1 MAVGIDLD
9 RVERVGLV
17 AGQWVELVD
26 RLHLVAEQG
35 QAPGAVLVVGGKDV
49 NGVAAHPEGAALEGG
64 IVALVLQLDQL
75 LQQVGAVDVLSGL
88 HLHRRSEE
96 HTSELQS
103 LMRISYAVFCLKK
116 KK

>member
-1 MAVGIDLD
+1 MRISDWSSDVCSSDL
-9 RVERVGLV
+9 
-17 AGQWVELVD
+17 
-26 RLHLVAEQG
+26 LHLVAEQG

-88 HLHRRSEE
+88 HLHRHGGVGFRRAAIGSASCRERVW
-96 HTSELQS
+96 Q
-103 LMRISYAVFCLKK
+103 YV
-116 KK
+116 